1 MRAPMCGL
9 EDDGPARNAKH
20 LETEYRMSIW
30 KQAAF
35 TIVVV
40 AMAFIGWLQLY
51 PGASESLARL
61 GIRNVP
67 FAPDGSPAS
76 PGNRQA
82 AQGGNR
88 SGGGFGG
95 QQSAVIAEP
104 VLELTINDRLTAIGT
119 GRAVRSVVVA
129 PFTNGRLTEVLV
141 ESGAT
146 VEQGQVIA
154 RLDSE
159 AERIA
164 HDRAQVSVRD
174 AQARV
179 ERFQAL
185 RNSAAATAVQLT
197 DAEVQLDN
205 ARLALRD
212 AELALNRRSIEAP
225 IGGVVGILPIT
236 AGNYVTSQTEIA
248 TIDDRSEILV
258 DFWVPERFAGM
269 ITVGSSLTAAS
280 VARPGEVFEGNVSAV
295 DNRIETDSRTLRVQ
309 ARLPNANDRLRAGMA
324 FEVGMRFP
332 GDTFPAV
339 DPLAVQWGTDGAYVW
354 AIRGGR
360 AERIPVRIIQRN
372 TDSVLVDASLTL
384 QDTVVTEGLHIVREG
399 VEVRIAGRGGETP
412 QTLPV
417 AGGS

>member
-1 MRAPMCGL
+1 
-9 EDDGPARNAKH
+9 
-20 LETEYRMSIW
+20 MSIW
-30 KQAAF
+30 KQTALILVLLAVAF
-35 TIVVV
+35 
-40 AMAFIGWLQLY
+40 FGWLQFY
-51 PGASESLARL
+51 PGSTETLAKL

-67 FAPDGSPAS
+67 FAPATGPA
-76 PGNRQA
+76 PGGGQA
-82 AQGGNR
+82 APGGNR
-88 SGGGFGG
+88 GGGGFGG
-95 QQSAVIAEP
+95 QQPAVVAQP

-119 GRAVRSVVVA
+119 GRAVRSVVVT

-146 VEQGQVIA
+146 VERGQVIA

-164 HDRAQVSVRD
+164 HDRAQVAVRD

-185 RNSAAATAVQLT
+185 RASNAATAVQLT

-212 AELALNRRSIEAP
+212 AELALDRRSIEAP

-269 ITVGSSLTAAS
+269 VTVGSSLTAAS

-309 ARLPNANDRLRAGMA
+309 ARLPNESDRLRAGMA

-354 AIRGGR
+354 AIRDGR
-360 AERIPVRIIQRN
+360 AERVAVRIIQRN
-372 TDSVLVDASLTL
+372 TDSVLVDAPLSL
-384 QDTVVTEGLHIVREG
+384 QDAVVTEGLHVVREG
-399 VEVRIAGRGGETP
+399 AEVRIAGRAGETAASP
-412 QTLPV
+412 AA

>member
-1 MRAPMCGL
+1 MSSPGSG
-9 EDDGPARNAKH
+9 EGYDGPTRDATH

-30 KQAAF
+30 KQAAL
-35 TIVVV
+35 TLVLLV
-40 AMAFIGWLQLY
+40 AAFFGWLQFY
-51 PGASESLARL
+51 PGAPATLARL
-61 GIRNVP
+61 GIENVP
-67 FAPDGSPAS
+67 FAPEAAPAG
-76 PGNRQA
+76 PGGGA
-82 AQGGNR
+82 PAQGGNR
-88 SGGGFGG
+88 GGGFGG
-95 QQSAVIAEP
+95 QQSAVVAQP
-104 VLELTINDRLTAIGT
+104 VLELTINDRLSAIGT
-119 GRAVRSVVVA
+119 GRAVRSVVVT
-129 PFTNGRLTEVLV
+129 PFTSGRLTEVLV

-146 VEQGQVIA
+146 VVRGEVIA
-154 RLDSE
+154 RLDSQ

-164 HDRAQVSVRD
+164 LDRAQVAIRD

-212 AELALNRRSIEAP
+212 AELALERRSVEAP

-339 DPLAVQWGTDGAYVW
+339 DPLAVQWGTEGAFVW
-354 AIRGGR
+354 AIRDGR
-360 AERIPVRIIQRN
+360 AERVAVRIIQRN
-372 TDSVLVDASLTL
+372 TDSVLVDAPLTL
-384 QDTVVTEGLHIVREG
+384 QDAVVTEGLHAVRDG
-399 VEVRIAGRGGETP
+399 AEVRIAGRAGETAAP
-412 QTLPV
+412 AAA

>member
-1 MRAPMCGL
+1 
-9 EDDGPARNAKH
+9 
-20 LETEYRMSIW
+20 MSIW
-30 KQAAF
+30 KQAAL
-35 TIVVV
+35 TVIVLV
-40 AMAFIGWLQLY
+40 AAFFAWLQFY
-51 PGASESLARL
+51 PGSTETLARL

-67 FAPDGSPAS
+67 FAPEAAPAA
-76 PGNRQA
+76 PGGEQA
-82 AQGGNR
+82 ARGGNR
-88 SGGGFGG
+88 GGA
-95 QQSAVIAEP
+95 QQSTVVAQP

-119 GRAVRSVVVA
+119 GRAVRSVVVT
-129 PFTNGRLTEVLV
+129 PFTSGRMIEVLV
-141 ESGAT
+141 ESGAR
-146 VEQGQVIA
+146 VERGEVIA
-154 RLDSE
+154 HLDSQ
-159 AERIA
+159 AEQIA
-164 HDRAQVSVRD
+164 HDRAQVALRD

-212 AELALNRRSIEAP
+212 AELALERRSIEAP

-236 AGNYVTSQTEIA
+236 AGNYVTSSTEIA

-339 DPLAVQWGTDGAYVW
+339 DPLAVQWGTEGAFVW
-354 AIRGGR
+354 VIRDGR
-360 AERIPVRIIQRN
+360 AERVAVRIIQRN
-372 TDSVLVDASLTL
+372 TDSVLVDAPLTL
-384 QDTVVTEGLHIVREG
+384 QDAVVTEGLHAVREG
-399 VEVRIAGRGGETP
+399 AEVRIAGRAGETAAP
-412 QTLPV
+412 APA

>member
-1 MRAPMCGL
+1 MSSLGGGVS
-9 EDDGPARNAKH
+9 DDCPARDAKH

-30 KQAAF
+30 KQSALTFALLVAAF
-35 TIVVV
+35 
-40 AMAFIGWLQLY
+40 FGWLQFY
-51 PGASESLARL
+51 PGSTETLAKL

-67 FAPDGSPAS
+67 FAPEAGPAPS
-76 PGNRQA
+76 AGGQA
-82 AQGGNR
+82 GAGGNR
-88 SGGGFGG
+88 GGGFGG
-95 QQSAVIAEP
+95 QQSSVVAQP

-119 GRAVRSVVVA
+119 GRAVRSVIVT
-129 PFTNGRLTEVLV
+129 PFASGRLTEVLV

-154 RLDSE
+154 RLDSQ
-159 AERIA
+159 AEQIA
-164 HDRAQVSVRD
+164 YDRAQVAMQD

-185 RNSAAATAVQLT
+185 RNSNAATAVQLT

-212 AELALNRRSIEAP
+212 AELALERRSIEAP

-258 DFWVPERFAGM
+258 DFWVPERFASM

-280 VARPGEVFEGNVSAV
+280 VARPGEVFDGNVSAV

-309 ARLPNANDRLRAGMA
+309 ARLPNESDRLRAGMA

-384 QDTVVTEGLHIVREG
+384 QDTVVTEGLHAVREG
-399 VEVRIAGRGGETP
+399 AEVRIAGRAGETAANP
-412 QTLPV
+412 AA